1 MTSPVQV
8 HVYATRTPT
17 GAQWLTEISIIPPGT
32 DPRRWVGVDE
42 VEHAPGAAELLY
54 RALLTPMPLQRA
66 ELAAIAARANVT
78 IGELDAVTPHGD
90 AAEHLT
96 YRGHHLPE
104 TP

>member
-1 MTSPVQV
+1 MADRDQHHPAV
-8 HVYATRTPT
+8 HL
-17 GAQWLTEISIIPPGT
+17 G
-32 DPRRWVGVDE
+32 PRRWVGIDE

-66 ELAAIAARANVT
+66 ELAAVAARANVT

>member
-8 HVYATRTPT
+8 HVYANRTPP

-54 RALLTPMPLQRA
+54 RALLTPMPLRLV
-66 ELAAIAARANVT
+66 ELAAIAARANVA

>member
-1 MTSPVQV
+1 MTGTVQI

-42 VEHAPGAAELLY
+42 VEHAPAAELLY
-54 RALLTPMPLQRA
+54 RALLTPMPLRLV
-66 ELAAIAARANVT
+66 ELAAIAARANVA

>member
-1 MTSPVQV
+1 
-8 HVYATRTPT
+8 
-17 GAQWLTEISIIPPGT
+17 
-32 DPRRWVGVDE
+32 
-42 VEHAPGAAELLY
+42 
-54 RALLTPMPLQRA
+54 MPLQRA
-66 ELAAIAARANVT
+66 ELAAIAAQAHVT